1 MTLSPELLETTPTT
15 PPAKKEQ
22 VATRIIFFIAGFA
35 TASWA
40 AIVPFV
46 KANTGANDATL
57 GLLLLCFGVGA
68 LIAMPL
74 TGAIAAKFGCRKLM
88 VASTIA
94 FCLLLP
100 LLPAISHIGIL
111 IVGLLLFG
119 VGIGLTD
126 CAMNIQAVIVDKASE
141 KPIISGFHG
150 YYSVGGIVG
159 AGAMSA
165 ILLMGTPPIAA
176 AIIISLVSLLLL
188 SISFKGFLSYANA
201 PTGPLIAIPKGIVLV
216 IGIICFAI
224 FLAEGTVLDWSAVF
238 LIEHH
243 GLKESLGGLGFAAFA
258 TTMTIGRLTGDK
270 IVMRVGSA
278 RVVFWGALLACIGF
292 MIAVLSPYLSIAIIG
307 YALVGAGCSNIVP
320 VMFSSIGKQNTMPE
334 ALAVPAV
341 STLGYLGILAGPA
354 AIGFVAFQFTLATAL
369 LTIAALLVIIAFVSK
384 LVRV

>member
-111 IVGLLLFG
+111 IIGLLLFG

-243 GLKESLGGLGFAAFA
+243 GLEESLGGLGFAAFA

>member
-243 GLKESLGGLGFAAFA
+243 GLEESLGGLGFAAFA
-258 TTMTIGRLTGDK
+258 TTMTIGRLTEDK

>member
-119 VGIGLTD
+119 VCIGLTD

-165 ILLMGTPPIAA
+165 ILLIGTPPIAA

-243 GLKESLGGLGFAAFA
+243 GLEESLGGLGFAAFA

>member
-1 MTLSPELLETTPTT
+1 MLL
-15 PPAKKEQ
+15 Q
-22 VATRIIFFIAGFA
+22 
-35 TASWA
+35 
-40 AIVPFV
+40 
-46 KANTGANDATL
+46 
-57 GLLLLCFGVGA
+57 
-68 LIAMPL
+68 
-74 TGAIAAKFGCRKLM
+74 
-88 VASTIA
+88 
-94 FCLLLP
+94 
-100 LLPAISHIGIL
+100 
-111 IVGLLLFG
+111 LLFHWFRYCCC
-119 VGIGLTD
+119 LS
-126 CAMNIQAVIVDKASE
+126 ASR
-141 KPIISGFHG
+141 
-150 YYSVGGIVG
+150 
-159 AGAMSA
+159 
-165 ILLMGTPPIAA
+165 
-176 AIIISLVSLLLL
+176 
-188 SISFKGFLSYANA
+188 FLSYANA

-243 GLKESLGGLGFAAFA
+243 GLEESLGGLGFAAFA

>member
-238 LIEHH
+238 LIEHY
-243 GLKESLGGLGFAAFA
+243 GLEESLGGLGFAAFA

>member
-68 LIAMPL
+68 LVAMPL

-243 GLKESLGGLGFAAFA
+243 GLEESLGGLGFAAFA

>member
-243 GLKESLGGLGFAAFA
+243 GLEESLGGLGFAAFA
-258 TTMTIGRLTGDK
+258 TTRTIGRLTGDK

>member
-201 PTGPLIAIPKGIVLV
+201 PTGPLIAIPKGIILV

-243 GLKESLGGLGFAAFA
+243 GLEESLGGLGFAAFA

>member
-94 FCLLLP
+94 FCLLLS

-243 GLKESLGGLGFAAFA
+243 GLEESLGGLGFAAFA

>member
-1 MTLSPELLETTPTT
+1 MTSSSELLNTTPAM

-22 VATRIIFFIAGFA
+22 IATRIIFFISGFA

-46 KANTGANDATL
+46 KINTGANDATL

-68 LIAMPL
+68 LVAMPL
-74 TGAIAAKFGCRKLM
+74 TGALAAKFGCRKLM
-88 VASTIA
+88 VAATIL
-94 FCLLLP
+94 FCFMLP
-100 LLPAISHIGIL
+100 LLPAISQISIL
-111 IVGLLLFG
+111 IVCLFVFG

-150 YYSVGGIVG
+150 YFSVGGIAG

-165 ILLMGTPPIAA
+165 ILLVGIPPIIAA
-176 AIIISLVSLLLL
+176 TIISLVCLLLL
-188 SISFKGFLSYANA
+188 SMSFKGFLGYANA
-201 PTGPLIAIPKGIVLV
+201 PTGPLIVIPKGIVLV
-216 IGIICFAI
+216 FGIICFAI

-243 GLKESLGGLGFAAFA
+243 GLKESLGGLGFTAFA
-258 TTMTIGRLTGDK
+258 TTMTIGRLTGDR

-278 RVVFWGALLACIGF
+278 RVVFWGALLACFGF
-292 MIAVLSPYLSIAIIG
+292 IIAVLSPYLSIAIMG

-320 VMFSSIGKQNTMPE
+320 VMFAAIGKQNTMPE

-369 LTIAALLVIIAFVSK
+369 LMIASLLIIIAIISK
-384 LVRV
+384 FIRV

>member
-243 GLKESLGGLGFAAFA
+243 GLEESLGGLGFAAFA

-278 RVVFWGALLACIGF
+278 RVVFWSALLACIGF

>member
-224 FLAEGTVLDWSAVF
+224 FLAEGTILDWSAVF

-243 GLKESLGGLGFAAFA
+243 GLEESLGGLGFAAFA